1 MIEWNCFE
9 LREIRQDSCA
19 GRAADSILETP

>member
-9 LREIRQDSCA
+9 LRGIRQDICS